1 MAFSTITLSRIF
13 QTLPA
18 RSNEYTLKE
27 IGVFSNMY
35 VIYAII
41 ACLLI
46 YGLTLLP
53 FMRPIFDIPL
63 EFGIYQ
69 LGICVLLAIISTLI
83 MEIIKFR
90 KSNER

>member
-1 MAFSTITLSRIF
+1 MAFSTITLCRIL

-27 IGVFSNMY
+27 LGLFSNKY
-35 VIYAII
+35 VIYAIVV
-41 ACLLI
+41 CLAI

-63 EFGIYQ
+63 EFGIIQ
-69 LGICVLLAIISTLI
+69 LGICFLLAVISTILMELI
-83 MEIIKFR
+83 KL
-90 KSNER
+90 KKTNVS